1 VKTGQ
6 FTLLEKDVSRPISM
20 LNKEIAKQC
29 IAEYETDSGLM
40 EFHWIDDA
48 AAELLGKD
56 KSWNPLNL
64 NS

>member
-1 VKTGQ
+1 MKTGQ
-6 FTLLEKDVSRPISM
+6 FTLLEKDVSRPMSM
-20 LNKEIAKQC
+20 MNKE

-56 KSWNPLNL
+56 KSGNPLNL